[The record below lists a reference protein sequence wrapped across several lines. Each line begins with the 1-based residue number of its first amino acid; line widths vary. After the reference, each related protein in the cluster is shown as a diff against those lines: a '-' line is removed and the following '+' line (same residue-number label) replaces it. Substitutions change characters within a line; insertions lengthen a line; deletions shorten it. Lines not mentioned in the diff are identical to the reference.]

1 MESNYNQ
8 NGFNEILKSFLKTYS
23 TNPDV
28 PTSEWITQ
36 EMQNQLPETPR
47 EELNAQAEELIDT
60 IDTAEKSKK
69 SLEEHIAS
77 GGKREK
83 WFHESLK
90 SGLSFMSA
98 KDTENYLQNIDDV
111 INDANKSFAEA
122 MHNQNGDIN
131 KNKNLNGN
139 IAEHYHKDTYNINA
153 AAQGKTGNAKVR
165 GSFSKNSV
173 DVTIDQHHYQLKY
186 GKTAKDT
193 IRIIKRGNYRGQI
206 LVVPKEQVEEVQK
219 AFPDRIIKAAIGD
232 EKLHSNELTKE
243 QAKQMQEDVQNGNLD
258 SVYDWDSIRC
268 KDLTYGIA
276 KKIEKAGIMGAAS
289 GFGLEVFRQIKSDE
303 DPDVSKAVKEGLKSG
318 ADQGLKAAAA
328 AAIKVAAEKGCLK
341 KYTKGVSSE
350 TCSNIAFIGIE
361 NAKTLIKLGEGKIST
376 TEAQD
381 QIATTTIAAVTGICL
396 AKKFKKVG
404 EKIGEKFGEIALKKI
419 PVIGEVISP
428 YAAKVGGLVGGLI
441 GSAAGKYI
449 AEPLYAGVKKAVGF
463 AKDVANNLI
472 GKVKSTG
479 KKVLGHSKAKA

>member
-1 MESNYNQ
+1 MASLWD
-8 NGFNEILKSFLKTYS
+8 NEF
-23 TNPDV
+23 
-28 PTSEWITQ
+28 
-36 EMQNQLPETPR
+36 
-47 EELNAQAEELIDT
+47 
-60 IDTAEKSKK
+60 
-69 SLEEHIAS
+69 
-77 GGKREK
+77 
-83 WFHESLK
+83 
-90 SGLSFMSA
+90 
-98 KDTENYLQNIDDV
+98 
-111 INDANKSFAEA
+111 
-122 MHNQNGDIN
+122 
-131 KNKNLNGN
+131 
-139 IAEHYHKDTYNINA
+139 
-153 AAQGKTGNAKVR
+153 
-165 GSFSKNSV
+165 
-173 DVTIDQHHYQLKY
+173 
-186 GKTAKDT
+186 
-193 IRIIKRGNYRGQI
+193 
-206 LVVPKEQVEEVQK
+206 
-219 AFPDRIIKAAIGD
+219 
-232 EKLHSNELTKE
+232 
-243 QAKQMQEDVQNGNLD
+243 LD
-258 SVYDWDSIRC
+258 SVADFFTGGGRT
-268 KDLTYGIA
+268 TYKA
-276 KKIEKAGIMGAAS
+276 TKKIEKAGIMGAAS

-303 DPDVSKAVKEGLKSG
+303 DPDVSKAVKEGLKGG

-376 TEAQD
+376 TEAND

-396 AKKFKKVG
+396 AKKFKKAG

-449 AEPLYAGVKKAVGF
+449 AEPLYTGAKKAVDF